1 MAINRDKIRQTAQK
15 FVHKK
20 KYARAITE
28 YQKLV
33 KDDPTDAR
41 TLLKIG
47 DLQARTR
54 AYQDAIATYDQV
66 GEYYFSRGFALKAVA
81 VYKQI
86 RALIRQQVP
95 QLATKYRHIGPK
107 LAEIYT
113 QLNLTSDALAAYDEV
128 AGHLQSEGRDSEAI
142 EVFRKMVALD
152 ESNPLP
158 HLRLAEACCRIQ
170 ALDDAVGSFWHAGHL
185 LLGLGRRDDAL
196 KVIERILH
204 FKEDPEYARLA
215 AQLYLDRNHPQDG
228 LHALAKLQVCF
239 QANPKDLDTL
249 GLLGRA
255 FTAIGQ
261 ESKSVEV
268 YKEMARLAKD
278 QDDAATFRGLVQH
291 LQAVAPTDDQV
302 IALAAEAATWQPRAS
317 VETAETESPARVE
330 DFDDFGDVDDL
341 EEFPLEDG
349 DLEPLSEA
357 PGVRE
362 AAEVVFVEQME
373 AVEELDAGAS
383 FDVEGHTQKT
393 LVDAVSFRKLGLLPK
408 ALEALSIAAELDPG
422 TGEIQVQLA
431 EVLEELGDAR
441 GAADAR
447 TSLADIHS
455 QSGDFSEA
463 RAQLE
468 HALALSPDHAQARRR
483 LDDMSGGSQAGGRD
497 SSAEPL
503 PTYDLDSSPSNEAE
517 ADFGEADDPFGPD
530 IALPTFPLEDA
541 EPDESADETG
551 FAAAPAAAASAGEID
566 ETLEEID
573 FFLAQGFTEEA
584 RSVLDEALTRSPG
597 HALLME
603 RFEELQR
610 APARVTESA
619 TTDSYGA
626 MTDDAPDSGA
636 SDVFDIAASLEA
648 LDELDAEP
656 ATTAEPSAADVDVD
670 AIFEKFK
677 AGVREQISESDSA
690 THYDLGVAY
699 KEMGLVADAIQ
710 ELELAAR
717 DPVRECMCSAMIGV
731 IHMEQGQFGE
741 AVAAYLNGL
750 GAANRTPDQTATL
763 LYDLA
768 GALEL
773 TGDTAGARARLEELV
788 ALDAGYRDAT
798 TRLAALR
805 ASCDE

>member
-33 KDDPTDAR
+33 SDDPSDAR

-54 AYQDAIATYDQV
+54 AYRDAIATYDRV

-95 QLATKYRHIGPK
+95 QLASKYLHITPK
-107 LAEIYT
+107 LAEIYS
-113 QLNLTSDALAAYDEV
+113 QLNLTSDALAAYDEM
-128 AGHLQSEGRDSEAI
+128 AGHLQAEGRDSEAI

-152 ESNPLP
+152 ASNPLP
-158 HLRLAEACCRIQ
+158 HLRLAEACCRVH
-170 ALDDAVGSFWHAGHL
+170 ALDDAIGSFWHAGHL

-215 AQLYLDRNHPQDG
+215 AQLYLDRNQPQDG

-261 ESKSVEV
+261 EAKSVEV

-278 QDDAATFRGLVQH
+278 QQDAATFRGLVAH
-291 LQAVAPTDDQV
+291 LQAVAPADEQV
-302 IALAAEAATWQPRAS
+302 RALVAEAAVWQPQPT
-317 VETAETESPARVE
+317 VETESLHGVAELGVLDEVE
-330 DFDDFGDVDDL
+330 EL
-341 EEFPLEDG
+341 EELAFDDG
-349 DLEPLSEA
+349 DLEPLSD
-357 PGVRE
+357 GV
-362 AAEVVFVEQME
+362 AVSVSADVVVVEELE
-373 AVEELDAGAS
+373 AVEELDKGER
-383 FDVEGHTQKT
+383 FDVRGHTQKA
-393 LVDAVSFRKLGLLPK
+393 LIDAASLRKLGLLPK
-408 ALEALSIAAELDPG
+408 AIEALSIAAELDPG
-422 TGEIQVQLA
+422 TAEIQVQLA
-431 EVLEELGDAR
+431 EVLEELGDAA

-447 TSLADIHS
+447 ISLAGIHR

-463 RAQLE
+463 RAQVE
-468 HALALSPDHAQARRR
+468 HALVLSPNHPAARSLLEQMNRAR
-483 LDDMSGGSQAGGRD
+483 GG

-503 PTYDLDSSPSNEAE
+503 PTFDLDSSPSHEE
-517 ADFGEADDPFGPD
+517 VFVEADDPFGSD
-530 IALPTFPLEDA
+530 VALPTFPLDDTEA
-541 EPDESADETG
+541 PITVT
-551 FAAAPAAAASAGEID
+551 AAPPTAIEIS

-573 FFLAQGFTEEA
+573 FFLSQGLTEEA
-584 RSVLDEALTRSPG
+584 RSLVEEALALSPS
-597 HALLME
+597 HALLLE
-603 RFEELQR
+603 RRDELERTAGADPDPGR
-610 APARVTESA
+610 AAAYAAQSMVDE
-619 TTDSYGA
+619 
-626 MTDDAPDSGA
+626 APDSGS

-656 ATTAEPSAADVDVD
+656 ATAAEPAATDVDVD

-677 AGVREQISESDSA
+677 AGVREQISEADSA

-717 DPVRECMCSAMIGV
+717 DPGRECMCWAMIGV
-731 IHMEQGQFGE
+731 VRMEQGEFGE
-741 AVAAYLNGL
+741 AVAAYERGL
-750 GAANRTPDQTATL
+750 RAADRTPDQTATL

-768 GALEL
+768 AALEL
-773 TGDTAGARARLEELV
+773 TGDTGAARARLEELV
-788 ALDAGYRDAT
+788 RLDSGYRDAT

-805 ASCDE
+805 AS

>member
-33 KDDPTDAR
+33 SDDPSDAR

-54 AYQDAIATYDQV
+54 AYEDAIATYDRV

-95 QLATKYRHIGPK
+95 QLASKYLHITPK
-107 LAEIYT
+107 LAEIYC

-128 AGHLQSEGRDSEAI
+128 AGHLQAEGRDAEAI

-158 HLRLAEACCRIQ
+158 HLRLAEACCRVH

-215 AQLYLDRNHPQDG
+215 AQLYLDRNQPQDG

-261 ESKSVEV
+261 EAKSVEV

-278 QDDAATFRGLVQH
+278 QQDAATYRGLVAH
-291 LQAVAPTDDQV
+291 LQAVAPADEQV
-302 IALAAEAATWQPRAS
+302 LALVAEAAVWQPQPT
-317 VETAETESPARVE
+317 VETESLHGVAELGVLDE
-330 DFDDFGDVDDL
+330 IEEL
-341 EEFPLEDG
+341 EELPLDDG
-349 DLEPLSEA
+349 DLEPLSNGA
-357 PGVRE
+357 SVDIP
-362 AAEVVFVEQME
+362 ADVVVVEELE
-373 AVEELDAGAS
+373 AVEELDKGER
-383 FDVEGHTQKT
+383 FDVRGHTQKA
-393 LVDAVSFRKLGLLPK
+393 LIDAASLRKLGLLPK

-422 TGEIQVQLA
+422 TADIQVQLA
-431 EVLEELGDAR
+431 EVLEELGDAA

-447 TSLADIHS
+447 ISLAGIHRE
-455 QSGDFSEA
+455 SGDFSEA
-463 RAQLE
+463 RAQVE
-468 HALALSPDHAQARRR
+468 HALTLSPNHPAARSLLEQIKRAK
-483 LDDMSGGSQAGGRD
+483 GG

-503 PTYDLDSSPSNEAE
+503 PTFDLDSSPSHDEV
-517 ADFGEADDPFGPD
+517 FVEADDPFGSD
-530 IALPTFPLEDA
+530 VALPTFPLDDTEA
-541 EPDESADETG
+541 PVTVT
-551 FAAAPAAAASAGEID
+551 AAPPTAIEIS

-573 FFLAQGFTEEA
+573 FFLSQGLTEEA
-584 RSVLDEALTRSPG
+584 RSLVEEALALSPS
-597 HALLME
+597 HALLLE
-603 RFEELQR
+603 RRDELER
-610 APARVTESA
+610 AAASA
-619 TTDSYGA
+619 TQSVVDEATDS
-626 MTDDAPDSGA
+626 DS

-656 ATTAEPSAADVDVD
+656 TTAAEPAATDVDVD

-677 AGVREQISESDSA
+677 AGVREQISEADSA

-699 KEMGLVADAIQ
+699 KEMGLVADAVQ

-717 DPVRECMCSAMIGV
+717 DAARECMCWAMIGV
-731 IHMEQGQFGE
+731 VRMEQGQFGE
-741 AVAAYLNGL
+741 AVAAYEQGL
-750 GAANRTPDQTATL
+750 RAANRTPDQTATL

-768 GALEL
+768 AALEL
-773 TGDTAGARARLEELV
+773 TGDTAAARARLEELV
-788 ALDAGYRDAT
+788 RLDSGYRDAA

-805 ASCDE
+805 AS